1 MVGVGG
7 SVTYIIERAE
17 DRLKRRKDKEVQ
29 RAAATRKL
37 RLPGKLSDCSR
48 QSAEG
53 TELFIVEGDSAGG
66 SAKQGRDRK
75 FQAIL
80 PLRGKILNVEKARYE
95 KLLASNE
102 ILTLITALGTGIGKA
117 SVDEYAPKGKSG
129 ADDFNIDKLRYHRI
143 IIMTDADVD
152 GAHIRTL
159 LLTFFFRQMPELV
172 ERGHI
177 YIAQPPLYKVKHG
190 KQEQY
195 LKDAGA
201 LDEYLMRVALDG
213 AVVEPGQGKPAIAG
227 EQLSELAAAYVK
239 ANAVVERLGNWMDIE
254 ALRAIANGLTL
265 NLDTLEDAEQSATA
279 LKAALRNAE
288 VTAEFDARSDKHI
301 LRISRIFHGN
311 TKYSIIN
318 ADFVHGADYEALAK
332 AGTTFNGLLTPEA
345 LVRRGEGEKAKE
357 AKVADFRAAMAWLIT
372 QAENSVGRQR
382 YKGLGEMN
390 PEQLWET
397 TMDPNVRRLLR
408 VQIED
413 AIEADKVFMML
424 MGDEVEPRRDFI
436 ESNAL
441 RATNIDA

>member
-1 MVGVGG
+1 M
-7 SVTYIIERAE
+7 
-17 DRLKRRKDKEVQ
+17 
-29 RAAATRKL
+29 
-37 RLPGKLSDCSR
+37 
-48 QSAEG
+48 
-53 TELFIVEGDSAGG
+53 EGDSAGG

-95 KLLASNE
+95 KLLTSNE
-102 ILTLITALGTGIGKA
+102 ILTLITALGTGIGR
-117 SVDEYAPKGKSG
+117 G
-129 ADDFNIDKLRYHRI
+129 AGNDDFNPDKLRYHRI

-195 LKDAGA
+195 LKDAHA
-201 LDEYLMRVALDG
+201 LDDYLMKVALDG
-213 AVVEPGQGKPAIAG
+213 AVVEPGQGKPAISG
-227 EQLSELAAAYVK
+227 EPLQQLATAYVK
-239 ANAVVERLGNWMDIE
+239 ANGVVERLGNWMDIE

-265 NLDTLEDAEQSATA
+265 NLDSLEDAEKSAAA
-279 LKAALRNAE
+279 LKGALHNAE
-288 VTAEFDARSDKHI
+288 VTAEFDARTDKHI

-311 TKYSIIN
+311 TKYSIITP
-318 ADFVHGADYEALAK
+318 DFVHGADYEALAQ
-332 AGTTFNGLLTPEA
+332 AGVTFNGLLTPEA
-345 LVRRGEGEKAKE
+345 FVRRGEGEKAKE
-357 AKVADFRAAMAWLIT
+357 AKVADFRGAMAWLIG

-397 TMDPNVRRLLR
+397 TMDPEVRRLLR

-413 AIEADKVFMML
+413 AIEADRVFTML

>member
-1 MVGVGG
+1 MGT
-7 SVTYIIERAE
+7 SVT
-17 DRLKRRKDKEVQ
+17 K
-29 RAAATRKL
+29 T
-37 RLPGKLSDCSR
+37 
-48 QSAEG
+48 G
-53 TELFIVEGDSAGG
+53 TGA
-66 SAKQGRDRK
+66 
-75 FQAIL
+75 
-80 PLRGKILNVEKARYE
+80 
-95 KLLASNE
+95 
-102 ILTLITALGTGIGKA
+102 LTLAGNNVYSGQTTFSGGRLNINSTTALGTGIGKA
-117 SVDEYAPKGKSG
+117 TGVGGTAGV
-129 ADDFNIDKLRYHRI
+129 DDFNVAKLRYHRI

-159 LLTFFFRQMPELV
+159 LLTFFYRQMPELV